1 MKDLKRYF
9 AKEAISMASKHI
21 GRRLNVTGYYHEIT
35 TMYLLRMSK
44 ITRTV
49 ISVAEDVEEPE
60 LSYTVDGNVKW
71 HNHSGKQLGTLS

>member
-1 MKDLKRYF
+1 M
-9 AKEAISMASKHI
+9 
-21 GRRLNVTGYYHEIT
+21 
-35 TMYLLRMSK
+35 RMSK

-49 ISVAEDVEEPE
+49 ISVAGDVEEPE